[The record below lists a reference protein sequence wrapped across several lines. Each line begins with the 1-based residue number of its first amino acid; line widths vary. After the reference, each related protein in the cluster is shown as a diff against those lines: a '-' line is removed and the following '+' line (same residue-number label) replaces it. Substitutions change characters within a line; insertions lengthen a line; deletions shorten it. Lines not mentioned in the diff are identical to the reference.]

1 MLLFLFA
8 ASATIIVD
16 YTELNGVETYIKQ
29 QLDAKSLDWIPSRTS
44 AAIEKAV
51 DGAASTTATSVAAS
65 ASAAGAAADPTAE
78 ADAASL
84 REGGG
89 KDSDGGEAPVSR
101 LEFAQLRDDIMELRD
116 LFLLGNQRAGSGP
129 NAGGPS

>member
-65 ASAAGAAADPTAE
+65 ASAAGAAADPTAV
-78 ADAASL
+78 ACMWA
-84 REGGG
+84 
-89 KDSDGGEAPVSR
+89 
-101 LEFAQLRDDIMELRD
+101 
-116 LFLLGNQRAGSGP
+116 
-129 NAGGPS
+129 